1 MTCYLQQH
9 YSYYYLDASEYTEYD
24 EELFEDDANAITSQG
39 LYDEQDVQARKEAV
53 RKHLARS
60 R

>member
-1 MTCYLQQH
+1 M
-9 YSYYYLDASEYTEYD
+9 EYD

-39 LYDEQDVQARKEAV
+39 LYDEQDIQAKKEAV

>member
-1 MTCYLQQH
+1 M
-9 YSYYYLDASEYTEYD
+9 EYD
-24 EELFEDDANAITSQG
+24 EELFEDDANAIASQG